1 MLCPTATEQNIMT
14 QLSDSQVSFT
24 DTGDQVP
31 EEQHIIPADGD
42 RNTAGLNADRDIT
55 YFAKHRH
62 TVKAFDPKRNIA
74 PEYVE
79 KIRDLLRF
87 SPSSTNAQPWK
98 FILAST
104 EEGKDRIAKATDTL
118 YPFNSPSIR
127 NASHVVVFASR
138 LAIEE
143 DFLLKVLDQEEKDG
157 RFEADPETFRAQMH
171 GGRSLFVNLHKQDMK
186 DAQHWMDKQVYLNIG
201 QFLLGVATLGIDAT
215 PMEGIDTKALDEEF
229 GLRDQGY
236 NSLVVVALGYSDEEA
251 DYNAKLPKSRLPLSD
266 ILTEV

>member
-1 MLCPTATEQNIMT
+1 MT
-14 QLSDSQVSFT
+14 LTSTPPASSSDTFDSISQ
-24 DTGDQVP
+24 D
-31 EEQHIIPADGD
+31 ENIIPANGD
-42 RNTAGLNADRDIT
+42 RNPDGLNGVHDIT
-55 YFAKHRH
+55 FYAKHRH
-62 TVKAFDPKRNIA
+62 TVKVFDPDRKIT
-74 PEYVE
+74 PENVD

-104 EEGKDRIAKATDTL
+104 EEGKNRVAKATDTH

-138 LAIEE
+138 LAIDE
-143 DFLLKVLDQEEKDG
+143 DFLFKVLDQEEKDG

-171 GGRSLFVNLHKQDMK
+171 GGRSMFVNLHKQDMK
-186 DAQHWMDKQVYLNIG
+186 DVQHWMDKQVYLNIG

-215 PMEGIDTKALDEEF
+215 PMEGIETRTLDEEF
-229 GLRDQGY
+229 GLREQGY

-251 DYNAKLPKSRLPLSD
+251 DYNAKLPKSRLPLSE

>member
-1 MLCPTATEQNIMT
+1 MIGPNSNGATIMT
-14 QLSDSQVSFT
+14 LLSATQKSSSGAADNVSE
-24 DTGDQVP
+24 DQN
-31 EEQHIIPADGD
+31 IIPADGD
-42 RNTAGLNADRDIT
+42 RNPARLNVDRDIT

-62 TVKAFDPKRNIA
+62 TVKAFDPNRRIA
-74 PEYVE
+74 PEYIE

-104 EEGKDRIAKATDTL
+104 DEGKDRIAKATDGL

-143 DFLLKVLDQEEKDG
+143 DFLLKVLDQEEQDG
-157 RFEADPETFRAQMH
+157 RFDSDPETFRAQMH
-171 GGRSLFVNLHKQDMK
+171 GGRSMFVNLHKQDMK
-186 DAQHWMDKQVYLNIG
+186 DVQHWMDKQVYLNIG
-201 QFLLGVATLGIDAT
+201 QFLLGVSTLDIDAT
-215 PMEGIDTKALDEEF
+215 PMEGIDTKVLDEEF
-229 GLRDQGY
+229 GLREQGY

-251 DYNAKLPKSRLPLSD
+251 DYNAKLPKSRLPLSE
-266 ILTEV
+266 ILIEV